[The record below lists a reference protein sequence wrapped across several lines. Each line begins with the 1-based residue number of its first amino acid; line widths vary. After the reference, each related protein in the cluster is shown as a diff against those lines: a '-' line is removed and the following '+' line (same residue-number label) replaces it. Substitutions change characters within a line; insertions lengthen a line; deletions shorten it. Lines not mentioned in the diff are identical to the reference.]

1 MPNFSTIAAG
11 FAFLLSGY
19 LLAVLVVH
27 QAWGDAAQP
36 QIATSFNAFAL
47 LFVMALAIE
56 RFIQPFAP
64 ALGPDS
70 AVPAAAL
77 QNAQAAGDQT
87 GANAASVALNKA
99 RNRTAIVTWGLATGL
114 ACLLAAG
121 TNITL
126 LHAITDRQGRQVAF
140 WLDLLVT
147 GLVVGAGTKPLNDLW
162 TRLQNKPPAAT

>member
-1 MPNFSTIAAG
+1 MPNFSTIATG
-11 FAFLLSGY
+11 FTLLLVGY

-27 QAWGDAAQP
+27 QAWGDATQP

-56 RFIQPFAP
+56 RLVQPFAP

-70 AVPAAAL
+70 ATPAAAL
-77 QNAQAAGDQT
+77 QAAQAAGNQAA
-87 GANAASVALNKA
+87 ANTAKTALNEA

-126 LHAITDRQGRQVAF
+126 LHAITDRQGTQVAY

-147 GLVVGAGTKPLNDLW
+147 GLVVGAGTKPINDLW
-162 TRLQNKPPAAT
+162 TRLQNKAPATT